1 MTPISKEQIDKDYI
15 ELVDRVEMFMT
26 EIQARQEQER
36 VEEEEREK
44 MRMLREMQVRPFLIY
59 LPFIWL
65 GYRKKSNV
73 KEKKKLKESSERK
86 QKKRS
91 KRLKKRKGIN
101 IFCNKHEICL

>member
-44 MRMLREMQVRPFLIY
+44 MRMLREMQVRSFSYILA
-59 LPFIWL
+59 LHL
-65 GYRKKSNV
+65 V
-73 KEKKKLKESSERK
+73 
-86 QKKRS
+86 
-91 KRLKKRKGIN
+91 GI
-101 IFCNKHEICL
+101 